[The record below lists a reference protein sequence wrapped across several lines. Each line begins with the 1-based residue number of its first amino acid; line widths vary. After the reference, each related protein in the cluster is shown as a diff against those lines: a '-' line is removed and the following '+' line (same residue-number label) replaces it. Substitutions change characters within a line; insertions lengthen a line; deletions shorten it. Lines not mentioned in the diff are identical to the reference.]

1 MPDIFDED
9 IHLKDAFENN
19 MQRFRYFADM
29 SLDVPIDILRFSQ
42 GGSSVTISCIV
53 QRTKERSVQALL
65 TDGAQVLQKMRA
77 DFKEYHTRAEKRLF
91 KKSVKN
97 LCSVNGGV
105 LEEIYK
111 LLALDSSASSHPA
124 TGQRI

>member
-77 DFKEYHTRAEKRLF
+77 DLY
-91 KKSVKN
+91 
-97 LCSVNGGV
+97 
-105 LEEIYK
+105 
-111 LLALDSSASSHPA
+111 
-124 TGQRI
+124 